1 MAMTTNL
8 NDMLSETAQ
17 GQSFNIVA
25 FFQVMAMGGVN
36 ARGDATQGASQLG
49 QADSSL
55 RARYDDVY
63 SMADYLANTNANGI
77 PQNDTGNLLAAQANN
92 AMSHFKGPV
101 ATSANQTPNAANT
114 EYAASPSLWM
124 GDDFKAQQWVWIF
137 APWFG
142 YASPTSITDIKFG

>member
-8 NDMLSETAQ
+8 NDMLSETAL
-17 GQSFNIVA
+17 GQSIPIVS

-36 ARGDATQGASQLG
+36 ARGDATSGPSTLG

-55 RARYDDVY
+55 RARYDDTY

-92 AMSHFKGPV
+92 AMSHFKGPN
-101 ATSANQTPNAANT
+101 ASYFNQTPNAANT
-114 EYAASPSLWM
+114 EYAASPSLYM
-124 GDDFKAQQWVWIF
+124 GDDFQAQTFVSIYLWYGYVVPASIDNIR
-137 APWFG
+137 FG
-142 YASPTSITDIKFG
+142 